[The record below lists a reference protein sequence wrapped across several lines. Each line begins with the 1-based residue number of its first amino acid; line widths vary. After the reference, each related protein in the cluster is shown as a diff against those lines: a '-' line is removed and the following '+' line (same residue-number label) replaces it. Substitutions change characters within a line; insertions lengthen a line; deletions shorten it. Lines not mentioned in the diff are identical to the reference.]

1 MDKSGSNKKVGIL
14 GGTFDPPHNGHILI
28 AEAACAQLGL
38 NQVLF
43 IPSREPP
50 HKKRPDII
58 DIELR
63 YEMVKLALEGKP
75 DFSVSRI
82 EIEKSGVSYSVET
95 LRSLKEAEPDTQ
107 FYFIVGSDAIPELK
121 TWRNIDKI
129 FSLCKFAVAMRPG
142 FKSYQVPYRMI
153 FLEGIFP
160 DISSSRIRQMLRNG
174 QAVEHLIG
182 HAVCKFIKEKK
193 LYQ

>member
-1 MDKSGSNKKVGIL
+1 MDKSENNKKVGIL
-14 GGTFDPPHNGHILI
+14 GGTFDPPHNGHMQI
-28 AEAACAQLGL
+28 AEAAYAQLGL

-43 IPSREPP
+43 IPSKEPP

-58 DIELR
+58 DVELR
-63 YEMVKLALEGKP
+63 YEMVKLAVKGYP

-95 LRSLKEAEPDTQ
+95 LKVLREAEPDTE

-121 TWRNIDKI
+121 TWKNIDEI
-129 FSLCKFAVAMRPG
+129 FSLCKFAVGLRPG
-142 FKSYQVPYRMI
+142 FKDYQVPERMV
-153 FLEGIFP
+153 FLKGVFP
-160 DISSSRIRQMLRNG
+160 DISSSRIRQMLRSRES
-174 QAVEHLIG
+174 VEDLVG
-182 HAVCKFIKEKK
+182 HAVYKFIIERK